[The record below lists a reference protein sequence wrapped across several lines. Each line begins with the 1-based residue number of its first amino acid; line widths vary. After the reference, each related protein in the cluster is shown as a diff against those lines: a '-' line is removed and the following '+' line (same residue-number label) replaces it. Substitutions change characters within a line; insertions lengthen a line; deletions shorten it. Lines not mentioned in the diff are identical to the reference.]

1 MVPLT
6 ALAIPIAVAAV
17 VVFLASFVLHMLL
30 EFWHRPDLDPLPDED
45 GVMNALRPFN
55 LPPGNYAMPILRS
68 TAGMRDP
75 AFIEKMKQGPVAF
88 LTVRRS
94 GPPTMG
100 TQLGL
105 WFVYC
110 LIVGV
115 FAAYIAGRALPP
127 GAEYLDVFRFAGTT
141 AFAGYG
147 LALMHESIWW
157 GKKWGA
163 TIRSMIDALIY
174 AALTAGVFGW
184 LWPPA
189 M

>member
-1 MVPLT
+1 MVPLS
-6 ALAIPIAVAAV
+6 ALAIPIVLAAV
-17 VVFLASFVLHMLL
+17 IVFLASFVLHMLL
-30 EFWHRPDLDPLPDED
+30 EFWHRPDLDRLPDED

-55 LPPGNYAMPILRS
+55 LPPGNYAMPLVRS
-68 TAGMRDP
+68 AAGMKDP

-88 LTVRRS
+88 LTVRQS

-100 TQLGL
+100 KQLGL

-115 FAAYIAGRALPP
+115 FAAYVAGRALPP

-163 TIRSMIDALIY
+163 TIRSMVDGLIY

-184 LWPPA
+184 LWPGA

>member
-6 ALAIPIAVAAV
+6 ALAIPIVLAAV
-17 VVFLASFVLHMLL
+17 LVFLASSVLHMVIS
-30 EFWHRPDLDPLPDED
+30 FWHRDDLDPLPDED

-55 LPPGNYAMPILRS
+55 LPPGNYAMPLVRS
-68 TAGMRDP
+68 AGAMRDP
-75 AFIEKMKQGPVAF
+75 AFIEKMKRGPVAF
-88 LTVRRS
+88 LTVRHTGAPS
-94 GPPTMG
+94 MG
-100 TQLGL
+100 KPLML
-105 WFVYC
+105 WFIYSI
-110 LIVGV
+110 IVGI

-147 LALMHESIWW
+147 LALMHDSIWW

-163 TIRSMIDALIY
+163 TIRAMIDGLIY
-174 AALTAGVFGW
+174 AALTAGAFGW